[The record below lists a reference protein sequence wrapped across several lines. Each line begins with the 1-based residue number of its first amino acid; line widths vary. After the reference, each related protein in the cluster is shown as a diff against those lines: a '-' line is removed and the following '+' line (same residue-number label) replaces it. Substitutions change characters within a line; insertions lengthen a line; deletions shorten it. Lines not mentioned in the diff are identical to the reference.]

1 MRLGLFLAGLLLG
14 LLLAPASGRETI
26 RRLRDRLALTIDAVL
41 RVGVPSAAK

>member
-1 MRLGLFLAGLLLG
+1 MRRALFLAGLLLG

-41 RVGVPSAAK
+41 RVGVPSASK